1 LDLSASRTEGVVED
15 IARLV
20 VVVASSLPF
29 GIVVGGESVA
39 VLVVIAGV
47 VESGTM
53 RDGDGSIAGSLP
65 FDVVVGVDS
74 SAVRV
79 VVAGV
84 VGFGVMRD
92 GMARLVVAGSLPF
105 PTVVGGDG
113 AFVLVVISDLV
124 ESGTMRDGDGSCVVS
139 FPLYAVMTIGAG
151 VEGTLKPKSFV
162 NISGISSSVDLIG
175 SSVFSV
181 TATGGLGDAG
191 GLGDGDADGDG
202 GRICRSGFS
211 RCVSCLMKPGAIAI
225 YIACLRYYVLSRS
238 GSWVSVVLFV

>member
-47 VESGTM
+47 VEFGTM
-53 RDGDGSIAGSLP
+53 RDGDGSI
-65 FDVVVGVDS
+65 
-74 SAVRV
+74 
-79 VVAGV
+79 
-84 VGFGVMRD
+84 
-92 GMARLVVAGSLPF
+92 AGSLPF

-113 AFVLVVISDLV
+113 AFVLVVIGNLV

>member
-1 LDLSASRTEGVVED
+1 VED

-65 FDVVVGVDS
+65 F
-74 SAVRV
+74 
-79 VVAGV
+79 
-84 VGFGVMRD
+84 
-92 GMARLVVAGSLPF
+92 

-113 AFVLVVISDLV
+113 AFVLVVIGNLV

-139 FPLYAVMTIGAG
+139 FPLY
-151 VEGTLKPKSFV
+151 
-162 NISGISSSVDLIG
+162 
-175 SSVFSV
+175 
-181 TATGGLGDAG
+181 
-191 GLGDGDADGDG
+191 
-202 GRICRSGFS
+202 
-211 RCVSCLMKPGAIAI
+211 
-225 YIACLRYYVLSRS
+225 RYDYWCWR
-238 GSWVSVVLFV
+238 

>member
-39 VLVVIAGV
+39 VLVVIADL

-53 RDGDGSIAGSLP
+53 RDGDGSI
-65 FDVVVGVDS
+65 
-74 SAVRV
+74 
-79 VVAGV
+79 
-84 VGFGVMRD
+84 
-92 GMARLVVAGSLPF
+92 AGSLPF

-113 AFVLVVISDLV
+113 AFVLVVIGNLV

>member
-1 LDLSASRTEGVVED
+1 VED

-47 VESGTM
+47 VEFGTM
-53 RDGDGSIAGSLP
+53 RDGDGSI
-65 FDVVVGVDS
+65 
-74 SAVRV
+74 
-79 VVAGV
+79 
-84 VGFGVMRD
+84 
-92 GMARLVVAGSLPF
+92 AGSLPF

-113 AFVLVVISDLV
+113 AFVLVVIGNLV

-225 YIACLRYYVLSRS
+225 YIACLRHYVLSRS